1 VDKGTI
7 IEFRQGSDRRLGVL
21 DRPEGKKN
29 WLVVDERGNSKALN
43 PREFAFVLE
52 GSQLAPTALTQ
63 FREQVEALLDPET
76 LAVAWE
82 MLVDE
87 AQCVELAT
95 LADLLFSADD
105 AVEQYATYR
114 LLEEDRLYFKQR
126 KEAYEP
132 RSRDQ
137 VEAMRHQQAIAAERQ
152 QQWQAFL
159 ERCRTRIQGTIVEWL
174 AADQVSLSSVERL
187 ATLGEET
194 ASQNR
199 TQALELLAALHYPES
214 AAGAFRLMVDL
225 GLWSLHENLYL
236 RRSQVPMSFSAQV
249 LDMAAA
255 RSGNSWEAH
264 SQRLDLSHLKVYTI
278 DDESTREIDDG
289 ISLERLTDGR
299 QRLWVHIADPTRL
312 IEPGDVLDLEARRRG
327 TTIYLPT
334 GIVPMF
340 PEVLATGPMSLV
352 QGQACYALS
361 FAVLL
366 TPEGSV
372 EDFDIQ
378 ATLIRPTY
386 RLTYEDVDEM
396 LDLGVTGESELLD
409 LWRWAQ
415 IRQQWRQ
422 QQGAI
427 AIQMPEASIKVS
439 ADDDISIAVLE
450 ESPARQLV
458 AEMMILAGAT
468 AGLYGQHHNLPL
480 PFRGQPQP
488 ELPPEEELLA
498 LPAGPV
504 RACALRRCMPRSE
517 VSLTPSRHASLGL
530 DAYSQVT
537 SPIRRYSDLLAH
549 FQIKAHLRGEVP
561 PFDSDSLQQLVS
573 SASAISYE
581 AVQVERQTNR
591 YWVLEY
597 LRRQGDRPWQALVLR
612 WLREHEGL
620 ALVLLEDLGVELPA
634 RLVNRVGLGDR
645 LQLRVAQVEPRQEL
659 IHFEEVS

>member
-1 VDKGTI
+1 MDKGTV
-7 IEFRQGSDRRLGVL
+7 IEFRQGGDRRLGVL
-21 DRPEGKKN
+21 ERPEGKKN
-29 WLVVDERGNSKALN
+29 WIVVDERGNSKALN
-43 PREFAFVLE
+43 PREFEFVLE
-52 GSQLAPTALTQ
+52 GSQLVPAALTQ
-63 FREQVEALLDPET
+63 FRERAETLLDAEA

-87 AQCVELAT
+87 AQSVELST
-95 LADLLFSADD
+95 LADLLFSSND

-126 KEAYEP
+126 KETYEP
-132 RSRDQ
+132 RSREQ

-152 QQWQAFL
+152 QQWEVFL
-159 ERCRTRIQGTIVEWL
+159 ERCRTRLQGTVVEWL
-174 AADQVSLSSVERL
+174 PSDQANLSIVERL
-187 ATLGEET
+187 ATLGEE
-194 ASQNR
+194 ASSQNR
-199 TQALELLAALHYPES
+199 TQALEVLAALHYPES
-214 AAGAFRLMVDL
+214 TAGAFQLMVDL
-225 GLWSLHENLYL
+225 GLWSPHENLYL

-249 LDMAAA
+249 LDMAEA
-255 RSGNSWEAH
+255 RSDNSVETT
-264 SQRLDLSHLKVYTI
+264 SQRLDLSRLKVYTI

-312 IEPGDVLDLEARRRG
+312 IEPGDILDLEARRRG

-334 GIVPMF
+334 GMVPMF

-352 QGQACYALS
+352 QGQECYALS

-378 ATLIRPTY
+378 PTVVRPTY

-439 ADDDISIAVLE
+439 ANEDICIAVLE

-458 AEMMILAGAT
+458 AEMMILAGET

-488 ELPPEEELLA
+488 ELPPEEEILA

-612 WLREHEGL
+612 WLREYEGL

-634 RLVNRVGLGDR
+634 RLVNRIGLGDR
-645 LQLRVAQVEPRQEL
+645 LQLRVSQVDPRQEL
-659 IHFEEVS
+659 IHFEEVA

>member
-1 VDKGTI
+1 VDKGTV

-29 WLVVDERGNSKALN
+29 WIVVDERGNSKALS
-43 PREFAFVLE
+43 PREFALVLE
-52 GSQLAPTALTQ
+52 GSQLAPAALIQ
-63 FREQVEALLDPET
+63 FRASAEALLDDEA

-87 AQCVELAT
+87 AQAVDLET
-95 LADLLFSADD
+95 LADLLFSATGP
-105 AVEQYATYR
+105 VERYASYR
-114 LLEEDRLYFKQR
+114 LLEADRLYFKQR
-126 KEAYEP
+126 KDAYEP
-132 RSRDQ
+132 RPRDQ
-137 VEAMRHQQAIAAERQ
+137 VEALRRQQTIAAERQ

-159 ERCRTRIQGTIVEWL
+159 DRCRERLQGGAIDWDSTDL
-174 AADQVSLSSVERL
+174 AHLSCVERF
-187 ATLGEET
+187 AVSGEEV

-199 TQALELLAALHYPES
+199 TQAQEILTALDYPETVQ
-214 AAGAFRLMVDL
+214 GAFRLMVDL
-225 GLWSLHENLYL
+225 GLWSPHENLYL
-236 RRSQVPMSFSAQV
+236 RRSQIPMAFSAQV
-249 LDMAAA
+249 LDVAAA
-255 RSGNSWEAH
+255 RSSSCVEAT
-264 SQRLDLSHLKVYTI
+264 SERLDLTQLKVYTI

-289 ISLERLTDGR
+289 LSLEPLADGS
-299 QRLWVHIADPTRL
+299 QRLWIHIADPTRL
-312 IEPGDVLDLEARRRG
+312 VEPGDVLDLEARRRG

-334 GIVPMF
+334 GMVPMF

-352 QGQACYALS
+352 QGRECYALS

-366 TPEGSV
+366 NPEGQI

-378 ATLIRPTY
+378 PTVIRPTY

-396 LDLGVTGESELLD
+396 LDLGVTAESELLD

-427 AIQMPEASIKVS
+427 AIQMPEANIKVS
-439 ADDDISIAVLE
+439 ANEDISIAVLE

-458 AEMMILAGAT
+458 AEMMILAGET

-549 FQIKAHLRGEVP
+549 FQIKAHLRGETL

-597 LRRQGDRPWQALVLR
+597 LRRQGDRLWQALVLR
-612 WLREHEGL
+612 WLRQHEGL

-634 RLVNRVGLGDR
+634 RLVNRVDLGDR
-645 LQLRVAQVEPRQEL
+645 LQLRVSQVDPRQEL
-659 IHFEEVS
+659 IHFEEVA